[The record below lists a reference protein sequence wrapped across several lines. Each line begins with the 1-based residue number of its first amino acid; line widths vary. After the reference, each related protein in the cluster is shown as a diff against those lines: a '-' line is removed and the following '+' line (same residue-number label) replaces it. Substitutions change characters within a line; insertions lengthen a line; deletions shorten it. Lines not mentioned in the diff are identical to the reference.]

1 MWNLKRGEQMTV
13 YILSATW
20 VGESIRTNRIF
31 LYRSRAEEVCK
42 ELNEDEEETG
52 IHYSVGAYPVDETR

>member
-1 MWNLKRGEQMTV
+1 MTI
-13 YILSATW
+13 YIISETW
-20 VGESIRTNRIF
+20 ADECTRTNHIF
-31 LYRSRAEEVCK
+31 LYKSRAEGVCK

>member
-1 MWNLKRGEQMTV
+1 MTI
-13 YILSATW
+13 YIISETW
-20 VGESIRTNRIF
+20 ADECTRTNHIF
-31 LYRSRAEEVCK
+31 LYKSRAEEVCK

>member
-1 MWNLKRGEQMTV
+1 MTV

-20 VGESIRTNRIF
+20 AGESIRTNRIF